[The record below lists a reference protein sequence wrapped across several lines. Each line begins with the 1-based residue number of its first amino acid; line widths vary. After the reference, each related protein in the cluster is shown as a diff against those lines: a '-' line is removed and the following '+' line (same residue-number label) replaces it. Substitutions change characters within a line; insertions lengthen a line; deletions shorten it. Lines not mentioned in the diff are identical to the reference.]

1 MFLTVAK
8 YLPEYAVLNPRPFNT
23 SQHFRSCWW

>member
-8 YLPEYAVLNPRPFNT
+8 FLPEYAVLHPRTFKT
-23 SQHFRSCWW
+23 SQHFRSRLW